1 MGLIEKEPPVTLRAS
16 ATLTGSPV
24 ASSELDTQ
32 LASYVELF
40 LTYTKASGTQCEIHV
55 EGIPEGGSTWHTIAA
70 QSAGTVSG
78 GVVAVTLARPVYTL
92 TESEACALAVPVFGW
107 RKLRVRARETGT
119 ADGTLAVV
127 AVAARVGA

>member
-1 MGLIEKEPPVTLRAS
+1 MLIEKEATTTLRAS
-16 ATLTGSPV
+16 SALTGSLV
-24 ASSELDTQ
+24 ASDTIDTQ
-32 LASYVELF
+32 NASYVELF
-40 LTYTKASGTQCEIHV
+40 IAYAKASGTQCEIYV

-107 RKLRVRARETGT
+107 RKLRVRAKETGT
-119 ADGTLAVV
+119 ADGTLSVV
-127 AVAARVGA
+127 AVAVRVGA